1 MRPEGPPL
9 ARGDSPSR
17 HSRALPRPAL
27 FGLLAAAYFAAGKL
41 GLSLALVHPS
51 ATTIWPPTGIALASL
66 VTFGIGAWPA
76 IFLGAFLVNIT
87 TAGSVAT
94 SLGIAAGNA
103 LEAVVGAW
111 LVMRFAN
118 GRAAFDRAAD
128 TFKFAALAGI
138 VATMVSAT
146 FGVTTLALGGAAGW
160 AEFGR
165 IWVTWWLGDLGG
177 CLVVAPLLIL
187 WNRPW
192 ARWTRAR
199 ALEAAAMLLSVVL
212 VGQTVFGN
220 LLPAGLRGFPL
231 TFLCMPPLIWAAL
244 RFDQRIAAVANLTL
258 AAIAVWGTL
267 GSGGPFGRMELNQA
281 LLVLQLFLGVK
292 AMTVLGLAAL
302 VAEERRSEEA
312 VRSAS
317 VKLREA
323 MIELEAFS
331 HSISHDLRSPIGAV
345 LNYAAIIEQDRGDRL
360 DDDSRRLLLRMRASA
375 TAAMRLLDQLV
386 RFVWVEREG
395 VERQIVD
402 MTSVAREAF
411 AELAEGSEN
420 PGEVQLD
427 LAELPAARGS
437 PTLLVRVF
445 RNLFSNSVKYTRG
458 RAERRIGVT
467 GVAGAEQNTYIVS
480 DNGIGFEPAQ
490 AHTLYQ
496 PFRRLGTVSDSE
508 GSGLGLA
515 IVAKIVRRHGG
526 RVWAES
532 DGSSGA
538 RFCFTLPNRVDEA

>member
-1 MRPEGPPL
+1 V
-9 ARGDSPSR
+9 
-17 HSRALPRPAL
+17 LPRPAL
-27 FGLLAAAYFAAGKL
+27 FLLLGAVYFAAGKV

-94 SLGIAAGNA
+94 SLGIAAGNT

-118 GRAAFDRAAD
+118 GGAAFDRAAD

-138 VATMVSAT
+138 AATMVSAT
-146 FGVTTLALGGAAGW
+146 FGVTTLALGGVADW
-160 AEFGR
+160 AEYGR

-187 WNRPW
+187 WTRRPW

-199 ALEAAAMLLSVVL
+199 VFEAAAMLASVVL
-212 VGQTVFGN
+212 VGQLVFGN
-220 LLPAGLRGFPL
+220 LLPPGLRGFPL
-231 TFLCMPPLIWAAL
+231 TFLCMPPLLWAAL
-244 RFDQRIAAVANLTL
+244 RFDQRIAAAANLTL
-258 AAIAVWGTL
+258 AAMAVWGTL
-267 GSGGPFGRMELNQA
+267 GAGGPFGRMELNEA
-281 LLVLQLFLGVK
+281 LLLLQLFLGVK

-302 VAEERRSEEA
+302 VAEERRSQEA
-312 VRSAS
+312 VRAASA
-317 VKLREA
+317 KLREA

-345 LNYAAIIEQDRGDRL
+345 LNYTAIIEQDRGDRL
-360 DDDSRRLLLRMRASA
+360 DEESLHLLRRVRASA
-375 TAAMRLLDQLV
+375 ASAMHLLDQLV
-386 RFVWVEREG
+386 RFVWVERDG
-395 VERQIVD
+395 VERQVVD

-420 PGEVQLD
+420 PGEVRLD

-467 GVAGAEQNTYIVS
+467 GVAGAEENTYIVS
-480 DNGIGFEPAQ
+480 DNGIGFEPQ
-490 AHTLYQ
+490 LAHTLYQ
-496 PFRRLGTVSDSE
+496 PFRRLGAGRDSE

-526 RVWAES
+526 QVWAES

-538 RFCFTLPNRVDEA
+538 RFTFTLPNGTDES